1 MKRVA
6 QRPWNPQQGRKVMD
20 GWDLALLCLAGYAAI
35 VALARL
41 MMRRRNQL
49 VNELLEEAA
58 QQARTNPQ
66 PGSSGPS
73 RQGKGG

>member
-1 MKRVA
+1 
-6 QRPWNPQQGRKVMD
+6 MD

-41 MMRRRNQL
+41 MARRRNQL

-58 QQARTNPQ
+58 QQKRTSPQ
-66 PGSSGPS
+66 PGSSKPS
-73 RQGKGG
+73 REAKGG